1 MTVKGESYTIAELM
15 HRTANGLVDSVYN
28 DGQYDEEIDFDSVD
42 MHKVHSMDPADQA
55 EVLQTTLNSE
65 VEQAQQKAKE
75 KTEKAAK
82 ARKSVEDKTKPKKE
96 LEQEE
101 EILPEEQ

>member
-15 HRTANGLVDSVYN
+15 HRTANGLVDSVYK
-28 DGQYDEEIDFDSVD
+28 DGKYDDDVDFDSVD
-42 MHKVHSMDPADQA
+42 MHKVHSLDPAEQA

-65 VEQAQQKAKE
+65 VEQAQQKAKV

-82 ARKSVEDKTKPKKE
+82 ERKSEKEEPEPKEE

-101 EILPEEQ
+101 EPLPEEK